1 MITIHEN
8 LNFACVCNEC
18 HIQWPMLTVG
28 IPCFKFGICKDTES
42 FETSCM
48 KASEFLVLFLGVVC
62 CSCCSIG
69 SLGAN
74 NSWAYVSDVLV
85 EKATLLGTTNGVR
98 IKTWQVMHG
107 ILAKCHGN
115 LDSSSLFLE
124 FWGKRTLSK
133 GAVQLYNLLFLC
145 FHNPL
150 LCSFVSCKPG
160 GP

>member
-28 IPCFKFGICKDTES
+28 IPCSNLAFVWKP
-42 FETSCM
+42 
-48 KASEFLVLFLGVVC
+48 FLDVVC

-74 NSWAYVSDVLV
+74 NSWACVSDVLV

-115 LDSSSLFLE
+115 LDSSSLFLNFE
-124 FWGKRTLSK
+124 GKGRSQKEQYSSTTFCSSVFTIPSSVPLFPASPVDRSLYSRT
-133 GAVQLYNLLFLC
+133 GTAYYMYW
-145 FHNPL
+145 
-150 LCSFVSCKPG
+150 
-160 GP
+160 

>member
-74 NSWAYVSDVLV
+74 NSWACVSDVLV

-107 ILAKCHGN
+107 IFAKWHGN
-115 LDSSSLFLE
+115 LDSSSLFLNFE
-124 FWGKRTLSK
+124 GKGRSQKEQYRSTTFCSS
-133 GAVQLYNLLFLC
+133 VFTI
-145 FHNPL
+145 P
-150 LCSFVSCKPG
+150 CSFVSNKPG
-160 GP
+160 RL

>member
-18 HIQWPMLTVG
+18 HVQWPMLTVG

-74 NSWAYVSDVLV
+74 NSWAYVSNVLV

-115 LDSSSLFLE
+115 LDSSSLFWILRAKDAL
-124 FWGKRTLSK
+124 KRSSTALQPSVPLFSQSP
-133 GAVQLYNLLFLC
+133 ALYSSLYLC
-145 FHNPL
+145 
-150 LCSFVSCKPG
+150 
-160 GP
+160 

>member
-8 LNFACVCNEC
+8 LNSARVCNEC

-28 IPCFKFGICKDTES
+28 IPCSNLAFVWKP
-42 FETSCM
+42 
-48 KASEFLVLFLGVVC
+48 FLDVVC

-74 NSWAYVSDVLV
+74 NSWAHVSDVLV